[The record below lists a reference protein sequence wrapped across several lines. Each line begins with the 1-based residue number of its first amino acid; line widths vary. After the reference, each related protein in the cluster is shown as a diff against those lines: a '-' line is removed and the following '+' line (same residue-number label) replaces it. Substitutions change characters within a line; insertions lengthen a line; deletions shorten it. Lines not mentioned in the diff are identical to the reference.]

1 MDFRKRRLRA
11 PDGLIYCLD
20 MDRDD
25 LSDLVREVVG
35 ELMEQH
41 FGKLRAELAALREDA
56 KRKRRTMTAVQS

>member
-1 MDFRKRRLRA
+1 MDFRKGRLRA
-11 PDGLIYCLD
+11 PDGLIYCVD

-41 FGKLRAELAALREDA
+41 FGKLRAELAALHEDA
-56 KRKRRTMTAVQS
+56 KPKRRAMAAVRQ